1 MKTISIQTIFTS
13 RPLLLTLF
21 LGLALGINSCDSFVE
36 VDLPKAQLTSVTVFQ
51 DVATANAAL
60 SDIYSKI
67 RDRGLLTGTAYGISN
82 QLGNYADEL
91 TSYGAPADPTLDF
104 YKNSLLPSNTAVASF
119 WSTTYNQIYAA
130 NAIIEG
136 VQASTALSADD
147 KKYLEGEA
155 LFIRALLHFYLVN
168 LFGDIPYITTTDYRS
183 NSVVSRMPTHEVYV
197 NIIGDLEASANQLP
211 EEYTNSYRIRPNKYV
226 AKALL
231 ARAFLYQ
238 GKWAEA
244 ANAASAVL
252 NTTGLYVWEE
262 GIDNVFLKESTE
274 TLWQLMPAASGKN
287 TDEAATFVFFSGPPP
302 LVALSEDLVN
312 SFDSNDLR
320 KSHWIANVTNG
331 TSTWHHANKYK
342 EFSFTASSREFSIVL
357 RLAEQ
362 YLIRAEARAKQGDLI
377 GAKEDLNKIRLRAG
391 LTETIA
397 VSQQQII
404 EAIGQERRWEFFT
417 EYGHRFFDLKRSG
430 TINNTLTGLKP
441 GWDSTDVLFPL
452 PQTELA
458 TNPNLRPQNLGY

>member
-21 LGLALGINSCDSFVE
+21 LGLAMGINSCDSFVE

-60 SDIYSKI
+60 SDIYSNI
-67 RDRGLLTGTAYGISN
+67 RDKGLLTGTAYGISN

-91 TSYGAPADPTLDF
+91 TSYGAPGDPALDF
-104 YKNSLLPSNTAVASF
+104 HKNSLLPSNTAVASF
-119 WSTTYNQIYAA
+119 WNTTYNQIYAT

-136 VQASTALSADD
+136 VQASTALTAND
-147 KKYLEGEA
+147 KKHLEGEA
-155 LFIRALLHFYLVN
+155 LFIRALLHFYLGN
-168 LFGDIPYITTTDYRS
+168 LFGDIPYITTTDYKS
-183 NSVVSRMPTHEVYV
+183 NGVVSRMPTDEVYKH
-197 NIIGDLEASANQLP
+197 IIADLEASTSLLP
-211 EEYTNSYRIRPNKYV
+211 EEYTNPDRIRPNKYV
-226 AKALL
+226 PKALL
-231 ARAFLYQ
+231 ARTFLYQ

-252 NTTGLYVWEE
+252 NNTGLYVWEE
-262 GIDNVFLKESTE
+262 DLDNVFLKESTE
-274 TLWQLMPAASGKN
+274 TIWQLMPAASGKN
-287 TDEAATFVFFSGPPP
+287 TDEAATFIFFSGPPP

-312 SFDSNDLR
+312 SFESNDLR
-320 KSHWIANVTNG
+320 KTHWIASVTDG
-331 TSTWHHANKYK
+331 TATWYHAYKYK
-342 EFSFTASSREFSIVL
+342 QFNFTASSQEYSIVL

-362 YLIRAEARAKQGDLI
+362 YLIRAEARAQQGDLI
-377 GAKEDLNKIRLRAG
+377 GAKEDLNKIRQRAG
-391 LTETIA
+391 LGETVA

-404 EAIGQERRWEFFT
+404 EAIGQERRWELFT

-441 GWDSTDVLFPL
+441 GWNNTDILFPL
-452 PQTELA
+452 PQSELSA
-458 TNPNLRPQNLGY
+458 NPNLRPQNPGY

>member
-21 LGLALGINSCDSFVE
+21 FGLALGINSCDSFVE
-36 VDLPKAQLTSVTVFQ
+36 VELPKAQLTSVTVFQ

-147 KKYLEGEA
+147 KKHLEGEA

-183 NSVVSRMPTHEVYV
+183 NSVVNRMPTDEVYV

-252 NTTGLYVWEE
+252 NNTGSYVWEE
-262 GIDNVFLKESTE
+262 DIDNVFLKERKSTI
-274 TLWQLMPAASGKN
+274 WQLMPAASGKN
-287 TDEAATFVFFSGPPP
+287 TDEAATFIFYSGPPP

-320 KSHWIANVTNG
+320 KSHWIANVTDG
-331 TSTWHHANKYK
+331 TSTWHHAHKYK
-342 EFSFTASSREFSIVL
+342 EFSFTASSREYSIVL

-362 YLIRAEARAKQGDLI
+362 YLIRAEARAKQGDLS

-391 LTETIA
+391 LAETIA

-417 EYGHRFFDLKRSG
+417 EYGHRFFDLKRSA

-458 TNPNLRPQNLGY
+458 TNPNLRPQNPGY